1 LYSLFF
7 FLALLCLCLSLS
19 LLSDRVKGV
28 CVRVLKRVLKS
39 MRETSMAAIIVFWVK
54 YIVQWKISLCAALIF
69 IIYQA
74 FISSISYILF
84 CILLYGPFVWFFRA
98 GCLPSPPSCFF
109 LGPLVLDLTFLGLPS
124 AEAFQYRGIG
134 LHIDLACSNVD
145 IIGGREFQGVG

>member
-1 LYSLFF
+1 MRAGVEESFKEYERNVNG
-7 FLALLCLCLSLS
+7 CNYC
-19 LLSDRVKGV
+19 LLSKIYCSVENLFV
-28 CVRVLKRVLKS
+28 CCFDFYNLPSFYFLH
-39 MRETSMAAIIVFWVK
+39 I
-54 YIVQWKISLCAALIF
+54 
-69 IIYQA
+69 
-74 FISSISYILF
+74 ILF
-84 CILLYGPFVWFFRA
+84 CILLYGPFVCFFRA